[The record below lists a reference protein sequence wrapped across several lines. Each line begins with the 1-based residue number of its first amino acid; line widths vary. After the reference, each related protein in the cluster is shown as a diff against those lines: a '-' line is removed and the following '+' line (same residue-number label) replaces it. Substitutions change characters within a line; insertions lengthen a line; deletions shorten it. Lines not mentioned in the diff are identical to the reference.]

1 MIDRQNQC
9 GRETFEAKYADC
21 RDPWNFAGSP
31 YERGRFDEIIGALGR
46 AHYERAF
53 EPGCSIGEL
62 TALLAP
68 RCSSLLATDIAPTAV
83 GRAADR
89 CAPFPHVQILCQD
102 LAAQFPA
109 GRFDLIVFSEI
120 GYYFED
126 DALTALAR
134 RLAEHLSPRGELL
147 AAHWLGTSE
156 DHVLHG
162 GEVHEILRRTLE
174 FPGIIQRRGPDFL
187 VERWQRA

>member
-9 GRETFEAKYADC
+9 GREAFEAKYADC
-21 RDPWNFAGSP
+21 RDPWNFAASP

-46 AHYERAF
+46 ARYERAF
-53 EPGCSIGEL
+53 EPGCSIGEQ

-68 RCSSLLATDIAPTAV
+68 RCASLLATDISPTAAAC
-83 GRAADR
+83 AADR
-89 CAPFPHVQILCQD
+89 CAPFPHVRCLCQD
-102 LAAQFPA
+102 VAAQLPA
-109 GRFDLIVFSEI
+109 GCFDLIVFSEI
-120 GYYFED
+120 GYYFEGAALA
-126 DALTALAR
+126 ALTR
-134 RLAEHLSPRGELL
+134 RLTQHLSPHGELL

-162 GEVHEILRRTLE
+162 SEVHDILRRTVE
-174 FPGIIQRRGPDFL
+174 FPGIIQRRGPDFV